1 MKTNLKAAGITLL
14 ILLIIVGFIYGLL
27 FYTSIMVPIGMCIS
41 GAVIV
46 VCIFNMVKL
55 TLLNDRQD

>member
-1 MKTNLKAAGITLL
+1 MGLNLKATIITLL
-14 ILLIIVGFIYGLL
+14 ILLVIVGLIYGLL

-41 GAVIV
+41 GVVIV

-55 TLLNDRQD
+55 TLQK